1 MLSPTFGF
9 LGVTRGFLEVLQQM
23 NIVLIGYRCTGKTA
37 VGKILARELGRGFLD
52 TDRLVEEETGSSI
65 QGLVSGK
72 GWDHF
77 REREKSLIEEV
88 TEEDNLVIATG
99 GGVVMDKE
107 NIDNLKGNGWIVWL
121 KADAA
126 VIKERM
132 GREERSGTVRPS
144 LTGSDP
150 IEEIDRVLSSR
161 ASLYGEA
168 ADLMVDTSASSPREV
183 ADLVMKA
190 LPSGV
195 KGEDE

>member
-1 MLSPTFGF
+1 
-9 LGVTRGFLEVLQQM
+9 M

-37 VGKILARELGRGFLD
+37 VGKILATELGRGFLD

-65 QGLVSGK
+65 QGLVSAK

-77 REREKSLIEEV
+77 REREKSVVEEV
-88 TEEDNLVIATG
+88 TEGDNLVIATG
-99 GGVVMDKE
+99 GGVVMDWE
-107 NIDNLKGNGWIVWL
+107 NVAHLRRNGWIVWL

-132 GREERSGTVRPS
+132 EREERSGTVRPS

-150 IEEIDRVLSSR
+150 IEEINRVLSSR

-195 KGEDE
+195 KGGDE

>member
-1 MLSPTFGF
+1 
-9 LGVTRGFLEVLQQM
+9 M

-37 VGKILARELGRGFLD
+37 VAKILARELGRIFLD
-52 TDRLVEEETGSSI
+52 TDRLVEEETGSSV
-65 QGLVSGK
+65 QGLVSTK

-77 REREKSLIEEV
+77 REMEKLVIERV
-88 TEEDNLVIATG
+88 TKGDNLVIATG
-99 GGVVMDKE
+99 GGVVMDGE
-107 NIDNLKGNGWIVWL
+107 NVAHLKRNSLIVWL

-126 VIKERM
+126 LIKERM
-132 GREERSGTVRPS
+132 EREERSGTVRPS

-150 IEEIDRVLSSR
+150 IEEIDRVMSSR

-168 ADLMVDTSASSPREV
+168 ADLMVDTSTCSPREV

-190 LPSGV
+190 LPLGV